1 MKKKVLGLLIII
13 TVFLAGCSTP
23 VEKIAVMDMGRVLQ
37 ESQQARQLQQ
47 ELLEVGERLEEE
59 YNQKEDELAEE
70 EGEEALDEIYQK
82 YLDYKESAEK
92 ELNQKINQVL
102 AEISKEEK
110 YNIVITGDGVYYGGN
125 DITDQVINRL
135 DQGITEGGE
144 ADRN

>member
-135 DQGITEGGE
+135 DQSITEDGE

>member
-70 EGEEALDEIYQK
+70 EGEEALDE
-82 YLDYKESAEK
+82 
-92 ELNQKINQVL
+92 N
-102 AEISKEEK
+102 
-110 YNIVITGDGVYYGGN
+110 
-125 DITDQVINRL
+125 
-135 DQGITEGGE
+135 
-144 ADRN
+144 

>member
-1 MKKKVLGLLIII
+1 MKKKLLGLLIII

-135 DQGITEGGE
+135 DQGITEDGE

>member
-1 MKKKVLGLLIII
+1 MIII
-13 TVFLAGCSTP
+13 TVLLAGCSTP
-23 VEKIAVMDMGRVLQ
+23 GEKIAVMDMGRVLQ

-82 YLDYKESAEK
+82 YLDFKESAEK

-135 DQGITEGGE
+135 DQGIAEDGE

>member
-59 YNQKEDELAEE
+59 YNQKEDELAED

-135 DQGITEGGE
+135 DQSITEDGE

>member
-1 MKKKVLGLLIII
+1 MKKKVLGLFIII

-135 DQGITEGGE
+135 DQSITEDGE

>member
-1 MKKKVLGLLIII
+1 MKKKVLGFLIII
-13 TVFLAGCSTP
+13 TVLLAGCSTP

-37 ESQQARQLQQ
+37 ESRQARQLQQ

-59 YNQKEDELAEE
+59 YNQKEDELAGE

-135 DQGITEGGE
+135 DQGIAEGGE
-144 ADRN
+144 ADQN

>member
-135 DQGITEGGE
+135 DQGITEDGE